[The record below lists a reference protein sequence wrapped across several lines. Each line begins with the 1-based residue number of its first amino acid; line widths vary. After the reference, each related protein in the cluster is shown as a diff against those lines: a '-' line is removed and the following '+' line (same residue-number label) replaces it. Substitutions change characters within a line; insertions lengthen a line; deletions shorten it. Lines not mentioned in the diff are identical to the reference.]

1 MLNYRDRARE
11 GGEKLE
17 KEIRN
22 GWVKVGFEKA
32 ETEERKERW

>member
-1 MLNYRDRARE
+1 MSD
-11 GGEKLE
+11 EKLFS

-22 GWVKVGFEKA
+22 GWVEVGFEKA